1 MFGILIS
8 KTDPLSFMGLIKASR
23 TRGKVTSSLRSL
35 INAGLASLFLII
47 AITRM
52 AQANVDADQVNNDTM
67 LANCGLEACK
77 MV

>member
-1 MFGILIS
+1 MYNILIS
-8 KTDPLSFMGLIKASR
+8 KTDPYSFMGLIKANR
-23 TRGKVTSSLRSL
+23 LGGKLTSSVRGL

-52 AQANVDADQVNNDTM
+52 AEASVEEVNYASLTT
-67 LANCGLEACK
+67 NCNPEACK